1 MGDRAGKGPGAVAGT
16 GGSCCTNQC
25 LPMDNS
31 ADSTIGGRFG
41 RLQDTER
48 LRLRYTEEE
57 RAEIQDY
64 AAQ

>member
-1 MGDRAGKGPGAVAGT
+1 MGTERFLLHRTMA
-16 GGSCCTNQC
+16 TN
-25 LPMDNS
+25 
-31 ADSTIGGRFG
+31 ARV
-41 RLQDTER
+41 RLSRLYTRRPFARVQDTER